1 MLRIFLLLV
10 SLVSD
15 NGSFGDIAH
24 RAYIVGAMN
33 VCVLSLVVVRFAVRQ
48 RLANRK

>member
-1 MLRIFLLLV
+1 MLRILFFLV

-15 NGSFGDIAH
+15 HRSFGDMAH
-24 RAYIVGAMN
+24 HAYIMGAMN

-48 RLANRK
+48 WLANRK